1 MVKSYNK
8 YELSETFGLVTS
20 GISNV
25 ISVSASPSSAGP
37 GVAIAG
43 ANEAVL
49 SWDVKKGE
57 LLGVWKDN
65 SCNSQV
71 TALSRSETDPDIF
84 AVG

>member
-20 GISNV
+20 GVSNI
-25 ISVSASPSSAGP
+25 ISVSDSSKSAGP
-37 GVAIAG
+37 GVAIVG

-49 SWDVKKGE
+49 SWDVKKSE
-57 LLGVWKDN
+57 LLGIWKDS